1 MFLKIVTK
9 DQVKKM
15 KFKPELFQLAN
26 LRKVVEEITGLPEN
40 SFKLVFRDAENEE
53 VLLRDVHDMEYFV
66 DNAFSQKFAVV
77 HVQDAK
83 SGNDSH
89 EFIDITMN
97 NQPEQPVVEQKIVAE
112 PVEEPVDQAQTQL
125 VIEAPVEPIE
135 TCLCIAEEQF
145 VKDNDIIDKH
155 ESSEAITEPV
165 TEEAINIILQN
176 ESDKNHTHEFF
187 SKCENFLKALFVPP
201 SQSQLHSQV
210 QSETQTDTKIL
221 EDRLSALESQMAL
234 LTEALQKKKEKKEQ
248 KKEEVK
254 EKKLKKTSRKV
265 KADSHALEVSTLHQS
280 VTCDGCGQSPIIGK
294 RFKCLV
300 CHDYDLCSNCEA
312 KNDHAHPMVRCIQQD
327 NSMLLNK
334 LQRKYSKFC
343 RKTCTRRNMFA
354 DTINSHIDGITKLIS
369 GRKCRRN
376 QTQPD
381 ATQKPTAETKIIEE
395 PIVETKIVEE
405 PITQASE
412 NQPVQNTADL
422 DQEKRQLLQ
431 FMFGSNDTEA
441 IEELIR
447 RFSNLQLDK
456 FVEVIAKEYTDSF
469 N

>member
-1 MFLKIVTK
+1 V
-9 DQVKKM
+9 
-15 KFKPELFQLAN
+15 
-26 LRKVVEEITGLPEN
+26 
-40 SFKLVFRDAENEE
+40 RDAKGG
-53 VLLRDVHDMEYFV
+53 D
-66 DNAFSQKFAVV
+66 
-77 HVQDAK
+77 
-83 SGNDSH
+83 DSH

-97 NQPEQPVVEQKIVAE
+97 NQPEQPVAEQKTVAE
-112 PVEEPVDQAQTQL
+112 PVEEPVDQADTQL
-125 VIEAPVEPIE
+125 VIETPAEPIE
-135 TCLCIAEEQF
+135 TSLCVPDEQF
-145 VKDNDIIDKH
+145 VKDNEIA
-155 ESSEAITEPV
+155 ENQEQSAAITEPF
-165 TEEAINIILQN
+165 TEEVINNILQN

-201 SQSQLHSQV
+201 SQSQVQSQV

-221 EDRLSALESQMAL
+221 ENRLSALESQMAL

-254 EKKLKKTSRKV
+254 EKKLKKTSKKV
-265 KADSHALEVSTLHQS
+265 KADSHALEVNTLHQY
-280 VTCDGCGQSPIIGK
+280 VTCDGCGQSPITGK

-300 CHDYDLCSNCEA
+300 CHDFDLCTNCEA

-327 NSMLLNK
+327 SSMLLNK

-343 RKTCTRRNMFA
+343 RRTCTRRNMFA
-354 DTINSHIDGITKLIS
+354 DTINSHIEGITKLIG
-369 GRKCRRN
+369 GRKCRRS
-376 QTQPD
+376 QAQQDAAQQP
-381 ATQKPTAETKIIEE
+381 PTETKIVEE
-395 PIVETKIVEE
+395 PVTETKIVEE
-405 PITQASE
+405 PITQTNE
-412 NQPVQNTADL
+412 TQPVQNAADL

-456 FVEVIAKEYTDSF
+456 FVEVIAQEYKDSF